1 MATSNQVVRPPVTKF
16 SPSLWGDEFRYF
28 VFDNEVAKRYAQEI
42 EVLKERVRS
51 MLVRIRS
58 SKLAEKL
65 NFIDTI
71 ERLGISYHFQSEID
85 EMLKEIYNAN
95 LKFHG
100 DDLCT
105 CALMFRLLRQHG
117 YNISSGI
124 FENFQENGK
133 FRNNLSRDIKGLL
146 NLYEASHMD
155 GHKDDILKEAYT
167 FSRTHLEGFHP
178 QLNSTLGTQVRHALE
193 QPLHKGIPRVEIS
206 FFIRVYE
213 EDESKNDV
221 LLRFAKLDYNLL
233 QMHHKQELYQLMR
246 WWKELDFV
254 TTLPYARD
262 RAVESYFWAL
272 GVLFE
277 PEYSNA
283 RLMIAKSVAMI
294 AVIDDTFDSFGTPNE
309 LEIYTDA
316 IQKWDINQINR
327 LPDYMKISYKAL
339 INLYDE
345 DFNKELC
352 EEGRIF
358 ALYYAKERMKE
369 LVRAYYTELKWS
381 TKGCMPP
388 FVEYLNNGLASST
401 VYLLITTFLLGMKS
415 VTREAFEWVNQNPR
429 IVEANA
435 ILGRLINDIGSYER
449 EKSSSLIAITGI
461 DCYMSDYGVSVHE
474 AMDKLK
480 EMINNAW
487 KDINEDILQPTFPI
501 SREILMCLLNIARA
515 VSVLYMQN
523 QDGFTN
529 SEKVM
534 KPYMNALFVE
544 SFEV

>member
-1 MATSNQVVRPPVTKF
+1 MATSNEVVRPAVTKF

-42 EVLKERVRS
+42 EVLKEQVRS

-65 NFIDTI
+65 NFIDII
-71 ERLGISYHFQSEID
+71 ERIGISYHFHSEID
-85 EMLKEIYNAN
+85 EILKEIYNAN

-124 FENFQENGK
+124 FESFQENRK
-133 FRNNLSRDIKGLL
+133 FRNNLVRDIKGLL
-146 NLYEASHMD
+146 NLYEASHMN

-167 FSRTHLEGFHP
+167 FSRTHLEVVHP

-233 QMHHKQELYQLMR
+233 QMHHKQELYQLTR

-262 RAVESYFWAL
+262 RVVESYFWAL
-272 GVLFE
+272 GVFFE
-277 PEYSNA
+277 LEYSKA
-283 RLMIAKSVAMI
+283 RLMIAKSIAMI
-294 AVIDDTFDSFGTPNE
+294 AIIDDTFDSFGTPDE

-316 IQKWDINQINR
+316 IQKWDINQMNR

-345 DFNKELC
+345 EFNKELS
-352 EEGRIF
+352 EEERIF
-358 ALYYAKERMKE
+358 ALYNAKERMKE

-388 FVEYLNNGLASST
+388 LVEYLRNYGLASST
-401 VYLLITTFLLGMKS
+401 IYVVITTFLLGQKP

-435 ILGRLINDIGSYER
+435 ILARLINDVASYER
-449 EKSSSLIAITGI
+449 EKSNSLYTGI
-461 DCYMSDYGVSVHE
+461 DCYMSDYGVSVDE
-474 AMDKLK
+474 AMHKLQ
-480 EMINNAW
+480 EMVNNAW
-487 KDINEDILQPTFPI
+487 KDINEDILQPTLPI
-501 SREILMCLLNIARA
+501 SREILMCLLNIAR
-515 VSVLYMQN
+515 VDSVVYMKK

-529 SEKVM
+529 SEKLM
-534 KPYMNALFVE
+534 KPFMIAVLVG
-544 SFEV
+544 SFEI